1 MSEFTA
7 QGTEGHK
14 TIAKSIGASDGG
26 VQAWIQQYQF
36 HRERAFIKRYT
47 LYSVTINS

>member
-1 MSEFTA
+1 MAEFTA
-7 QGTEGHK
+7 QGTERHK

-26 VQAWIQQYQF
+26 LHAWIQQYQF